1 MAYTIS
7 DFYVGQLVRIRE
19 WEDMKAEF
27 GVEESGDIDTGIN
40 NYHFPE
46 PCKIYCG
53 TVSTIEE
60 IRDDGSIVLEDS
72 ELPIVVFASELE
84 PVEECQTVPFDE
96 QLFYQMV
103 IGKSEKLD
111 LFSS

>member
-53 TVSTIEE
+53 T
-60 IRDDGSIVLEDS
+60 
-72 ELPIVVFASELE
+72 PIAVFVSELE

-96 QLFYQMV
+96 ELFYQMV

-111 LFSS
+111 S

>member
-27 GVEESGDIDTGIN
+27 GVTESGYIN
-40 NYHFPE
+40 DHKQYCFPRQYNR
-46 PCKIYCG
+46 YCG
-53 TVSTIEE
+53 LEVTIKE
-60 IRDDGSIVLEDS
+60 IGDDGF
-72 ELPIVVFASELE
+72 IVVENDEPSIALLASELE
-84 PVEECQTVPFDE
+84 PVEECRTVPFNE
-96 QLFYQMV
+96 ELFYQMV